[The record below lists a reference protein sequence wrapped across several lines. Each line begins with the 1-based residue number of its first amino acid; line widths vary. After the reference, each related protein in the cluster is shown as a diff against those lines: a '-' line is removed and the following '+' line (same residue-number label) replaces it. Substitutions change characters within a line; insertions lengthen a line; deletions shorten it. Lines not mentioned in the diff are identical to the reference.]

1 MEKIPY
7 ETISDIQKRVNI
19 VDVISKYLPITKRG
33 KNYFA
38 ICPFHDDHNPSM
50 SISEEKQIYT
60 CFVCGASGNVF
71 TFVQN
76 YEKISFTSAV
86 KKVASF
92 IGINIDIK
100 DDYKAQ
106 DDNLIKYDK
115 YYNMFSLATK
125 LYQNNIRT
133 VYGKEAKKY
142 LHNRSIDDDIIKE
155 FNIGLSLNDNELS
168 KLLESKGHMKEDTV
182 DIGLCGIKDN
192 YTYDIFRGRI
202 MFPLEDSDGKVIGF
216 SGRIYNTS
224 SDNKY
229 VNSKESVIF
238 KKGNLL
244 YNYKRA
250 SEYAR
255 EKDYVIVVEGFMD
268 VIRLYTIGIKN
279 VVATMGTAITSYHAK
294 LIRRL
299 SKNIILCFDGDKAGA
314 KATKSA
320 LKELEKIDLVPK
332 IIRLED
338 DLDPDDYI
346 IKKGKES
353 FITHLNNPMTS
364 LAFKLESDKKDIDFN
379 DYNDI
384 SKYISSIASELEK
397 IDDKVVLELTLKK
410 VSKETNVDVET
421 IRSLIKNNIKEE
433 KKIIDKPRMLR
444 KNKYEKAEEYLV
456 YYMLRDTNVIDIYIN
471 KISYLSN
478 KVLGRIVNK
487 ILEFYDKK
495 HYINVTDFTLYLE
508 DDTELINEVLRIDSY
523 DMPSLVNNSV
533 IDDYINTIDDG
544 IIKREIIKTKESIKT
559 EGDIAKKIILLDK
572 LQKLKKKEYNYGR
585 N

>member
-7 ETISDIQKRVNI
+7 DVISDVQKKVNI
-19 VDVISKYLPITKRG
+19 VDVISKYLPIEKKG

-50 SISEEKQIYT
+50 SISPEKQIYT

-76 YEKISFTSAV
+76 YENISFTSAV

-92 IGINIDIK
+92 VSIDI
-100 DDYKAQ
+100 DVSF
-106 DDNLIKYDK
+106 NSHIKENVSSAYDK
-115 YYNMFSLATK
+115 YYKMFSLVNK
-125 LYQNNIRT
+125 IYQNNIKT
-133 VYGKEAKKY
+133 VYGKKAIDY
-142 LHNRSIDDDIIKE
+142 LKNRNITDDIIEE
-155 FNIGLSLNDNELS
+155 FKIGLSLNDNSVS
-168 KLLESKGHMKEDTV
+168 KLLESKKYQKEEMV

-192 YTYDIFRGRI
+192 FTYDIFRGRI
-202 MFPLEDSDGKVIGF
+202 MFPLEDDNGRIVGF
-216 SGRIYNTS
+216 SGRIYDSS

-238 KKGNLL
+238 KKGKLL

-250 SEYAR
+250 LAYAR

-364 LAFKLESDKKDIDFN
+364 LAFKLESDKKNIDFN

-523 DMPSLVNNSV
+523 EMPSLVNNSV

>member
-7 ETISDIQKRVNI
+7 EVISDIQKKVNI

-60 CFVCGASGNVF
+60 CFVCGASGNCF
-71 TFVQN
+71 TFIQN

-100 DDYKAQ
+100 DDYKSENN
-106 DDNLIKYDK
+106 NLIKYDK
-115 YYNMFSLATK
+115 YYNMFLLATK

-142 LHNRSIDDDIIKE
+142 LYDRNINDDIIKE

-168 KLLESKGHMKEDTV
+168 KLLNSKGYLKEDMV

-192 YTYDIFRGRI
+192 FTYDIFRGRI

-250 SEYAR
+250 SSYAR

-299 SKNIILCFDGDKAGA
+299 SKNVILCFDGDKAGA
-314 KATKSA
+314 KATNSA
-320 LKELEKIDLVPK
+320 LKELEKLELSPK

-346 IKKGKES
+346 IKKGYDA
-353 FITHLNNPMTS
+353 FMTHLDNPMTS
-364 LAFKLESDKKDIDFN
+364 LTFKLETDKKNIDFN

-384 SKYISSIASELEK
+384 SKYISTIADELEK

-410 VSKETNVDVET
+410 VSKETNVDIDT
-421 IRSLIKNNIKEE
+421 IRSLIKSNVKEE
-433 KKIIDKPRMLR
+433 KKIIDKPKILR

-456 YYMLRDTNVIDIYIN
+456 YYMLRDVKVIDIYIN
-471 KISYLSN
+471 RISYLSN
-478 KVLGRIVNK
+478 KVLGKIVNK

-508 DDTELINEVLRIDSY
+508 DDNELINEVLRIDSY

-533 IDDYINTIDDG
+533 IEDYINTIDDG

-572 LQKLKKKEYNYGR
+572 LQKLKKKEYSYGR

>member
-100 DDYKAQ
+100 DDYKSQ
-106 DDNLIKYDK
+106 DNNLIKYDK

-168 KLLESKGHMKEDTV
+168 KLLESKGYIKEDMV

-202 MFPLEDSDGKVIGF
+202 MFPLEDSGGKVIGF

>member
-100 DDYKAQ
+100 DDYKRQ
-106 DDNLIKYDK
+106 GNNLIKYDK

-168 KLLESKGHMKEDTV
+168 KLLESKGYIKEDMV

-202 MFPLEDSDGKVIGF
+202 MFPLEDSGGKVIGF
-216 SGRIYNTS
+216 SGRIYNAS

-523 DMPSLVNNSV
+523 DMPSLVNSSV

>member
-142 LHNRSIDDDIIKE
+142 LHNRNIDDDIIKE

-168 KLLESKGHMKEDTV
+168 KLLESKGYIKEDMV

-202 MFPLEDSDGKVIGF
+202 MFPLEDSGGKVIGF

-559 EGDIAKKIILLDK
+559 EGDIVKKIILLDK

>member
-1 MEKIPY
+1 MMELIADSFDIRCCECGKQI
-7 ETISDIQKRVNI
+7 TISK
-19 VDVISKYLPITKRG
+19 
-33 KNYFA
+33 
-38 ICPFHDDHNPSM
+38 
-50 SISEEKQIYT
+50 
-60 CFVCGASGNVF
+60 
-71 TFVQN
+71 
-76 YEKISFTSAV
+76 
-86 KKVASF
+86 
-92 IGINIDIK
+92 
-100 DDYKAQ
+100 
-106 DDNLIKYDK
+106 
-115 YYNMFSLATK
+115 
-125 LYQNNIRT
+125 
-133 VYGKEAKKY
+133 
-142 LHNRSIDDDIIKE
+142 
-155 FNIGLSLNDNELS
+155 
-168 KLLESKGHMKEDTV
+168 
-182 DIGLCGIKDN
+182 
-192 YTYDIFRGRI
+192 
-202 MFPLEDSDGKVIGF
+202 
-216 SGRIYNTS
+216 
-224 SDNKY
+224 
-229 VNSKESVIF
+229 
-238 KKGNLL
+238 
-244 YNYKRA
+244 
-250 SEYAR
+250 
-255 EKDYVIVVEGFMD
+255 
-268 VIRLYTIGIKN
+268 
-279 VVATMGTAITSYHAK
+279 
-294 LIRRL
+294 
-299 SKNIILCFDGDKAGA
+299 
-314 KATKSA
+314 
-320 LKELEKIDLVPK
+320 
-332 IIRLED
+332 D

-364 LAFKLESDKKDIDFN
+364 LAFKLESDKKNIDFN

-421 IRSLIKNNIKEE
+421 IRSLIKNNAKEE

-523 DMPSLVNNSV
+523 EMPSLVNNSV

>member
-168 KLLESKGHMKEDTV
+168 KLLESKGYMKEDTV

-421 IRSLIKNNIKEE
+421 IRSLIKNNIK
-433 KKIIDKPRMLR
+433 
-444 KNKYEKAEEYLV
+444 
-456 YYMLRDTNVIDIYIN
+456 
-471 KISYLSN
+471 
-478 KVLGRIVNK
+478 
-487 ILEFYDKK
+487 
-495 HYINVTDFTLYLE
+495 
-508 DDTELINEVLRIDSY
+508 
-523 DMPSLVNNSV
+523 
-533 IDDYINTIDDG
+533 
-544 IIKREIIKTKESIKT
+544 
-559 EGDIAKKIILLDK
+559 
-572 LQKLKKKEYNYGR
+572 
-585 N
+585 

>member
-100 DDYKAQ
+100 DDYKSQ
-106 DDNLIKYDK
+106 DNNLIKYDK

-142 LHNRSIDDDIIKE
+142 LHNRNIDDDIIKE

-168 KLLESKGHMKEDTV
+168 KLLESKGYIKEDMV

-202 MFPLEDSDGKVIGF
+202 MFPLEDSGGKVIGF

-523 DMPSLVNNSV
+523 DMPSLVNSSV